1 MICKYILY
9 FSYSNIHMTMK
20 NNKIALLISTL
31 SLSIIMTS
39 CSDSLSDNTDGRL
52 RYWISTLAS
61 DDFEGRAPGTE
72 GGQLTKNFIS
82 QTFQDL
88 DLDSI
93 DGNYFLDVPTSEIT
107 LKDSSYLTLSFRGND
122 RKMINGKEVVFWTK
136 QARDYRKIRDS
147 EVVFV
152 GYGIVA
158 PEYNWNDYEGIDVT
172 GKTVVIL
179 VNDPGFATGK
189 LRLFNGRSMTYYGRW
204 TYKFEEAA
212 RQGAAAAIIVHEEEP
227 AAYPWSVVEN
237 SWQGPQLDLQ
247 RDDLGADRVTLEGW
261 IRDKSLNDVLNFTG
275 FDYDGLKQ
283 IALEKTFSA
292 FPLRGLTLSSE
303 IHNKVRYLQSHNIA
317 AIKKGNVRP
326 DEYILFMAH
335 WDHLGI
341 MELTEPGQDIIVNG
355 AVDNATG
362 VASVLEFAKR
372 FSEVETDRSIMFL
385 AVTLEESGLLGSEY
399 FAKYPPVDLSNIVAG
414 FNYDAILPTGLTNDM
429 VVVGYGASELEDLLE
444 QELEK
449 SGRYINPDPNPEK
462 GYFYRSDH
470 ISLAKRGVPMLYADG
485 GFDLV
490 EGGKDA
496 GFAIEEEYRLN
507 AYHGV
512 ADEYEESWN
521 LEGLNQS
528 IDVIFNISK
537 ELANNS
543 QWPNWYEGNEFKSTR
558 DISRSGK

>member
-1 MICKYILY
+1 
-9 FSYSNIHMTMK
+9 MTMK
-20 NNKIALLISTL
+20 INKTHFLITILVSFLLLTN
-31 SLSIIMTS
+31 
-39 CSDSLSDNTDGRL
+39 CSDSLSDTTDGRL
-52 RYWISTLAS
+52 RYWISTLSS
-61 DDFEGRAPGTE
+61 DEFEGRAPGTE

-82 QTFQDL
+82 QTFQDFNL
-88 DLDSI
+88 DPI
-93 DGNYFLDVPTSEIT
+93 DGNYFLEVPTSEII

-122 RKMINGKEVVFWTK
+122 RKMITGKEVVFWTK
-136 QARDYRKIRDS
+136 QTREYRKIRDS

-158 PEYNWNDYEGIDVT
+158 PEYNWNDYEEVDVK

-247 RDDLGADRVTLEGW
+247 RDDLGADRVILEGW
-261 IRDKSLNDVLNFTG
+261 IRDHTLNDVLNFTG
-275 FDYDGLKQ
+275 FNYEALKE

-317 AIKKGNVRP
+317 AVKKGSVRP

-335 WDHLGI
+335 WDHLGVMDSI
-341 MELTEPGQDIIVNG
+341 KPGEDNIANG

-362 VASVLEFAKR
+362 VAAVLEFAKR
-372 FSEVETDRSIMFL
+372 FSQIDTDRSIMFL

-399 FAKYPPVDLSNIVAG
+399 FAKYPPIDLTNIVAG
-414 FNYDAILPTGLTNDM
+414 FNYDAILPTGLTKDM

-444 QELEK
+444 DELEK
-449 SGRYINPDPNPEK
+449 SGRYVNPDPNPEK

-490 EGGKDA
+490 KGGKEA
-496 GFAIEEEYRLN
+496 GFLIEEQYRLD

-512 ADEYEESWN
+512 ADEYDESWD
-521 LEGLNQS
+521 LAGLNQS
-528 IDVIFNISK
+528 IDVIFNISN
-537 ELANNS
+537 ELANSS
-543 QWPNWYEGNEFKSTR
+543 QWPNWYEGNEFKSIR
-558 DISRSGK
+558 DLSRAGR

>member
-1 MICKYILY
+1 MKINKTHFLITILVS
-9 FSYSNIHMTMK
+9 F
-20 NNKIALLISTL
+20 LLLTN
-31 SLSIIMTS
+31 
-39 CSDSLSDNTDGRL
+39 CSDSLSDTTDGRL
-52 RYWISTLAS
+52 RYWISTLSS
-61 DDFEGRAPGTE
+61 DEFEGRAPGTE

-82 QTFQDL
+82 QTFQDFNL
-88 DLDSI
+88 DPI
-93 DGNYFLDVPTSEIT
+93 DGNYFLEVPTSELT

-122 RKMINGKEVVFWTK
+122 RKMITGKEVVFWTK
-136 QARDYRKIRDS
+136 QTREYRKIRDS

-158 PEYNWNDYEGIDVT
+158 PEYNWNDYEEVDVK

-247 RDDLGADRVTLEGW
+247 RDDLGADRVILEGW
-261 IRDKSLNDVLNFTG
+261 IRDHTLNDVLNFTG
-275 FDYDGLKQ
+275 FNYEALKE

-317 AIKKGNVRP
+317 AVKKGSVRP

-335 WDHLGI
+335 WDHLGVMDSI
-341 MELTEPGQDIIVNG
+341 KPGEDNIANG

-362 VASVLEFAKR
+362 VAAVLEFAKR
-372 FSEVETDRSIMFL
+372 FSQIDTDRSIMFL

-399 FAKYPPVDLSNIVAG
+399 FAKYPPIDLTNIVAG
-414 FNYDAILPTGLTNDM
+414 FNYDAILPTGLTKDM

-444 QELEK
+444 DELEK
-449 SGRYINPDPNPEK
+449 SGRYVNPDPNPEK

-490 EGGKDA
+490 KGGKEA
-496 GFAIEEEYRLN
+496 GFLIEEQYRLD

-512 ADEYEESWN
+512 ADEYDESWD
-521 LEGLNQS
+521 LAGLNQS
-528 IDVIFNISK
+528 IDVIFNISN
-537 ELANNS
+537 ELANSS
-543 QWPNWYEGNEFKSTR
+543 QWPNWYEGNEFKSIR
-558 DISRSGK
+558 DLSRAGR

>member
-1 MICKYILY
+1 MKINKTHFLITILV
-9 FSYSNIHMTMK
+9 S
-20 NNKIALLISTL
+20 LLLLTN
-31 SLSIIMTS
+31 
-39 CSDSLSDNTDGRL
+39 CSDSLSDTTDGRL
-52 RYWISTLAS
+52 RYWISTLSS
-61 DDFEGRAPGTE
+61 DEFEGRAPGTE

-82 QTFQDL
+82 QTFQDFNL
-88 DLDSI
+88 DPI
-93 DGNYFLDVPTSEIT
+93 DGNYFLEVPTSELT

-122 RKMINGKEVVFWTK
+122 RKMITGKEVVFWTK
-136 QARDYRKIRDS
+136 QTREYRKIRDS

-158 PEYNWNDYEGIDVT
+158 PEYNWNDYEEVDVK

-247 RDDLGADRVTLEGW
+247 RDDLGADRVILEGW
-261 IRDKSLNDVLNFTG
+261 IRDHTLNDVLNFTG
-275 FDYDGLKQ
+275 FNYEALKE

-317 AIKKGNVRP
+317 AVKKGSVRP

-335 WDHLGI
+335 WDHLGVMDSI
-341 MELTEPGQDIIVNG
+341 KPGEDNIANG

-362 VASVLEFAKR
+362 VAAVLEFAKR
-372 FSEVETDRSIMFL
+372 FSQIDTDRSIMFL

-399 FAKYPPVDLSNIVAG
+399 FAKYPPIDLTNIVAG
-414 FNYDAILPTGLTNDM
+414 FNYDAILPTGLTKDM

-444 QELEK
+444 DELEK
-449 SGRYINPDPNPEK
+449 SGRYVNPDPNPEK

-490 EGGKDA
+490 KGGKEA
-496 GFAIEEEYRLN
+496 GFLIEEQYRLD

-512 ADEYEESWN
+512 ADEYDESWD
-521 LEGLNQS
+521 LAGLNQS
-528 IDVIFNISK
+528 IDVIFNISN
-537 ELANNS
+537 ELANSS
-543 QWPNWYEGNEFKSTR
+543 QWPNWYEGNEFKSIR
-558 DISRSGK
+558 DLSRAGR

>member
-1 MICKYILY
+1 
-9 FSYSNIHMTMK
+9 MK
-20 NNKIALLISTL
+20 INKIHSSLLFLLGIS
-31 SLSIIMTS
+31 IFITS
-39 CSDSLSDNTDGRL
+39 CSDSLSDTTDGRL
-52 RYWISTLAS
+52 RYWISTLSS
-61 DDFEGRAPGTE
+61 DEFEGRAPGTE

-82 QTFQDL
+82 KTFQNLNL
-88 DLDSI
+88 DPV
-93 DGNYFLDVPTSEIT
+93 DGSYFLDVPASEIT

-122 RKMINGKEVVFWTK
+122 RKMITGDEVVFWTK

-158 PEYNWNDYEGIDVT
+158 PEYNWDDYEGIDVK

-179 VNDPGFATGK
+179 INDPGFATGK

-247 RDDLGADRVTLEGW
+247 RDDLGADRVILEGW
-261 IRDKSLNDVLNFTG
+261 IKDSILNDVLNFTG
-275 FDYDGLKQ
+275 FDYDSLKQ

-317 AIKKGNVRP
+317 AVKKGIAYP

-341 MELTEPGQDIIVNG
+341 LNSSQPGENNIMNG

-362 VASVLEFAKR
+362 VAAILEFSKR

-399 FAKYPPVDLSNIVAG
+399 FAKYPPIDLANIVAG
-414 FNYDAILPTGLTNDM
+414 FNYDGILPTGLTNDM

-444 QELEK
+444 NELVK

-470 ISLAKRGVPMLYADG
+470 ISFAKRGVPVLYADG

-490 EGGKDA
+490 AGGKEA
-496 GFAIEEEYRLN
+496 GFLIEEEYRVD

-512 ADEYEESWN
+512 ADEYDESWD
-521 LEGLNQS
+521 LDGLNQS
-528 IDVIFNISK
+528 IDVIFNISN
-537 ELANNS
+537 ELANS
-543 QWPNWYEGNEFKSTR
+543 QQWPNWYDGNEFKSIR
-558 DISRSGK
+558 DASRVGK

>member
-31 SLSIIMTS
+31 SLLIIMTS

-261 IRDKSLNDVLNFTG
+261 IRDESLNDVLNFTG

-292 FPLRGLTLSSE
+292 FPLRGLTLNSE

-335 WDHLGI
+335 WDHLGM

>member
-1 MICKYILY
+1 
-9 FSYSNIHMTMK
+9 MK
-20 NNKIALLISTL
+20 INKIRLLVMLIGISILT
-31 SLSIIMTS
+31 SS
-39 CSDSLSDNTDGRL
+39 CSDSLSDTTDGRL

-61 DDFEGRAPGTE
+61 DEFEGRSPGTE

-82 QTFQDL
+82 KTFQDL
-88 DLDSI
+88 NLEPVNGS
-93 DGNYFLDVPTSEIT
+93 YFLDVPTSEIT

-122 RKMINGKEVVFWTK
+122 RKMITGDEVVFWTK
-136 QARDYRKIRDS
+136 QAREYRKIRDS

-158 PEYNWNDYEGIDVT
+158 PEYDWNDYAGIDVK

-247 RDDLGADRVTLEGW
+247 RDDLGEDRVILEGW
-261 IRDKSLNDVLNFTG
+261 IRDTVLTDVLSYTG
-275 FDYDGLKQ
+275 FNYDSLKA

-317 AIKKGNVRP
+317 SIKKGTTNP
-326 DEYILFMAH
+326 GEYILFMAH

-341 MELTEPGQDIIVNG
+341 LNGGEVGEDVISNG

-362 VASVLEFAKR
+362 VAAILEFAKR
-372 FSEVETDRSIMFL
+372 FSEVDTQRSIMFL

-399 FAKYPPVDLSNIVAG
+399 FAQYPPIELSNIVAG
-414 FNYDAILPTGLTNDM
+414 FNYDGILPTGLTNDM

-444 QELEK
+444 DELTK

-470 ISLAKRGVPMLYADG
+470 ISFAKKGVPVLYADG

-490 EGGKDA
+490 EGGKEA
-496 GFAIEEEYRLN
+496 GIKLEEDYRLD

-512 ADEYEESWN
+512 ADEYDESWN
-521 LEGLNQS
+521 LDGLNQS
-528 IDVIFNISK
+528 IDTIFNISNK
-537 ELANNS
+537 LANS
-543 QWPNWYEGNEFKSTR
+543 RKWPNWYEGNEFKAIR
-558 DISRSGK
+558 DASRINK

>member
-1 MICKYILY
+1 
-9 FSYSNIHMTMK
+9 MK
-20 NNKIALLISTL
+20 INKIYSLLFLLGIS
-31 SLSIIMTS
+31 IFITS
-39 CSDSLSDNTDGRL
+39 CSDSLSDTTDGRL

-61 DDFEGRAPGTE
+61 DEFEGRSPGTE

-82 QTFQDL
+82 KTFQDL
-88 DLDSI
+88 NLEPVNGS
-93 DGNYFLDVPTSEIT
+93 YFLDVPTSEIT

-122 RKMINGKEVVFWTK
+122 RKMITGDEVVFWTK
-136 QARDYRKIRDS
+136 QAREYRKIRDS
-147 EVVFV
+147 DVVFV

-158 PEYNWNDYEGIDVT
+158 PEYDWNDYAGIDVK

-212 RQGAAAAIIVHEEEP
+212 RQGAAAAIIVHDEEP

-247 RDDLGADRVTLEGW
+247 RADLGEDRVILEGW
-261 IRDKSLNDVLNFTG
+261 IRDTVLTDVLSYTG
-275 FDYDGLKQ
+275 FNYDSLKA

-317 AIKKGNVRP
+317 SIKKGTTNP

-341 MELTEPGQDIIVNG
+341 LDGGEVGEDIISNG

-362 VASVLEFAKR
+362 VAAILEFAKR
-372 FSEVETDRSIMFL
+372 FSEVDTQRSIMFL

-399 FAKYPPVDLSNIVAG
+399 FAQYPPIELSNIVAG
-414 FNYDAILPTGLTNDM
+414 FNYDGILPTGLTNDM

-444 QELEK
+444 DELIK

-470 ISLAKRGVPMLYADG
+470 ISFAKKGVPVLYADG

-490 EGGKDA
+490 EGGKEA
-496 GFAIEEEYRLN
+496 GIKIEEDYRLD

-512 ADEYEESWN
+512 ADEYDESWD
-521 LEGLNQS
+521 LDGLNQS
-528 IDVIFNISK
+528 IDTIFNISN
-537 ELANNS
+537 ELANS
-543 QWPNWYEGNEFKSTR
+543 TKWPNWYEGNEFKAIR
-558 DISRSGK
+558 DASRINK

>member
-1 MICKYILY
+1 
-9 FSYSNIHMTMK
+9 MK
-20 NNKIALLISTL
+20 INKIHSLLFLLGISIFI
-31 SLSIIMTS
+31 SN
-39 CSDSLSDNTDGRL
+39 CSDSLSDTTDGRL
-52 RYWISTLAS
+52 RYWISTLSS
-61 DDFEGRAPGTE
+61 DEFEGRAPGTE

-82 QTFQDL
+82 KTFQDF
-88 DLDSI
+88 DLDPV
-93 DGNYFLDVPTSEIT
+93 DGSYFLDVPASEIT

-122 RKMINGKEVVFWTK
+122 RKMITGDEVVFWTK

-158 PEYNWNDYEGIDVT
+158 PEYNWNDYEGVDVK
-172 GKTVVIL
+172 GKTVIIL
-179 VNDPGFATGK
+179 INDPGFATGK

-247 RDDLGADRVTLEGW
+247 RDDLGADRVILEGW
-261 IRDKSLNDVLNFTG
+261 IKDNILNDVLNFTG
-275 FDYDGLKQ
+275 FDYDSLKQ

-317 AIKKGNVRP
+317 AVKKGIVYP

-335 WDHLGI
+335 WDHLGMIDSTQPGENNI
-341 MELTEPGQDIIVNG
+341 MNG

-362 VASVLEFAKR
+362 VAAILEFAKR

-399 FAKYPPVDLSNIVAG
+399 FAKYPPIDLANIVAG
-414 FNYDAILPTGLTNDM
+414 FNYDGILPTGLTNDM

-444 QELEK
+444 NELAK

-470 ISLAKRGVPMLYADG
+470 ISFAKRGVPVLYADG

-490 EGGKDA
+490 AGGKEA
-496 GFAIEEEYRLN
+496 GFLIEEQYRVD

-512 ADEYEESWN
+512 ADEYDESWD
-521 LEGLNQS
+521 LDGLNQS
-528 IDVIFNISK
+528 IDVIFNISN
-537 ELANNS
+537 ELANS
-543 QWPNWYEGNEFKSTR
+543 QQWPNWYDGNEFKSIR
-558 DISRSGK
+558 DASREGK

>member
-1 MICKYILY
+1 
-9 FSYSNIHMTMK
+9 MK
-20 NNKIALLISTL
+20 INKIHSSLIFLLGIS
-31 SLSIIMTS
+31 IFITS
-39 CSDSLSDNTDGRL
+39 CSDSLSDTTDGRL
-52 RYWISTLAS
+52 RYWISTLSS
-61 DDFEGRAPGTE
+61 DEFEGRAPGTE

-82 QTFQDL
+82 KTFQNLNL
-88 DLDSI
+88 DPA
-93 DGNYFLDVPTSEIT
+93 DGSYFLDVPASEIT

-122 RKMINGKEVVFWTK
+122 RKMITGDEVVFWTK

-158 PEYNWNDYEGIDVT
+158 PEYNWDDYEGIDVK

-179 VNDPGFATGK
+179 INDPGFATGK

-247 RDDLGADRVTLEGW
+247 RDDLGADRVILEGW
-261 IRDKSLNDVLNFTG
+261 IKDSILNDVLNFTG
-275 FDYDGLKQ
+275 FDYDSLKQ

-317 AIKKGNVRP
+317 AVKKGIAYP

-341 MELTEPGQDIIVNG
+341 VNSSQPGENNIMNG

-362 VASVLEFAKR
+362 VAAILEFAKR

-399 FAKYPPVDLSNIVAG
+399 FAKYPPIDLANIVAG
-414 FNYDAILPTGLTNDM
+414 FNYDGILPTGLTNDM

-444 QELEK
+444 NELVK

-470 ISLAKRGVPMLYADG
+470 ISFAKRGVPVLYADG

-490 EGGKDA
+490 AGGKEA
-496 GFAIEEEYRLN
+496 GFLIEEEYRVD

-512 ADEYEESWN
+512 ADEYDESWD
-521 LEGLNQS
+521 LDGLNQS
-528 IDVIFNISK
+528 IDVIFNISN
-537 ELANNS
+537 ELANS
-543 QWPNWYEGNEFKSTR
+543 QQWPNWYDGNEFKSIR
-558 DISRSGK
+558 DASREGK

>member
-1 MICKYILY
+1 
-9 FSYSNIHMTMK
+9 MK
-20 NNKIALLISTL
+20 INKIHSALIFLLGISIF
-31 SLSIIMTS
+31 IIS
-39 CSDSLSDNTDGRL
+39 CSDSLSDTTDGRL
-52 RYWISTLAS
+52 RYWISTLSS
-61 DDFEGRAPGTE
+61 DEFEGRAPGTE

-82 QTFQDL
+82 KTFQNLNL
-88 DLDSI
+88 DPV
-93 DGNYFLDVPTSEIT
+93 DGSYFLDVPASEIT

-122 RKMINGKEVVFWTK
+122 RKMITGKEVVFWTK

-158 PEYNWNDYEGIDVT
+158 PEYNWDDYEGIDVK

-179 VNDPGFATGK
+179 INDPGFATGK

-247 RDDLGADRVTLEGW
+247 RDDLGADRVILEGW
-261 IRDKSLNDVLNFTG
+261 IKDSILNDVLNFTG
-275 FDYDGLKQ
+275 FDYDSLKQ

-317 AIKKGNVRP
+317 AVKKGIAYP

-341 MELTEPGQDIIVNG
+341 VNSSQPGENNIMNG

-362 VASVLEFAKR
+362 VAAILEFAKR

-399 FAKYPPVDLSNIVAG
+399 FAKYPPIDLANIVAG
-414 FNYDAILPTGLTNDM
+414 FNYDGILPTGLTNDM

-444 QELEK
+444 NELVK

-470 ISLAKRGVPMLYADG
+470 ISFAKRGVPVLYADG

-490 EGGKDA
+490 AGGKEA
-496 GFAIEEEYRLN
+496 GFLIEEEYRVD

-512 ADEYEESWN
+512 ADEYDESWD
-521 LEGLNQS
+521 LDGLNQS
-528 IDVIFNISK
+528 IDVIFNISN
-537 ELANNS
+537 ELANS
-543 QWPNWYEGNEFKSTR
+543 QQWPNWYDGNEFKSIR
-558 DISRSGK
+558 DASREGK

>member
-1 MICKYILY
+1 
-9 FSYSNIHMTMK
+9 MK
-20 NNKIALLISTL
+20 INKIHSLLFLLGISIFI
-31 SLSIIMTS
+31 SN
-39 CSDSLSDNTDGRL
+39 CSDSLSDTTDGRL
-52 RYWISTLAS
+52 RYWISTLSS
-61 DDFEGRAPGTE
+61 DEFEGRAPGTE

-82 QTFQDL
+82 KTFQDF
-88 DLDSI
+88 DLDPV
-93 DGNYFLDVPTSEIT
+93 DGSYFLDVPASEIT

-122 RKMINGKEVVFWTK
+122 RKMITGDEVVFWTK

-158 PEYNWNDYEGIDVT
+158 PEYNWNDYEGVDVK

-179 VNDPGFATGK
+179 INDPGFATGK

-247 RDDLGADRVTLEGW
+247 RDDLGADRVILEGW
-261 IRDKSLNDVLNFTG
+261 IKDNILNDVLNFTG
-275 FDYDGLKQ
+275 FDYDSLKQ

-317 AIKKGNVRP
+317 AVKKGIVYP

-335 WDHLGI
+335 WDHLGMIDSTQPGENNI
-341 MELTEPGQDIIVNG
+341 MNG

-362 VASVLEFAKR
+362 VAAILEFAKR

-399 FAKYPPVDLSNIVAG
+399 FAKYPPIDLANIVAG
-414 FNYDAILPTGLTNDM
+414 FNYDGILPTGLTNDM

-444 QELEK
+444 NELAK

-470 ISLAKRGVPMLYADG
+470 ISFAKRGVPVLYADG

-490 EGGKDA
+490 AGGKEA
-496 GFAIEEEYRLN
+496 GFLIEEQYRVD

-512 ADEYEESWN
+512 ADEYDESWN
-521 LEGLNQS
+521 LDGLNQS
-528 IDVIFNISK
+528 IDVIFNISN
-537 ELANNS
+537 ELANS
-543 QWPNWYEGNEFKSTR
+543 QQWPNWYDGNEFKSIR
-558 DISRSGK
+558 DASREGK

>member
-1 MICKYILY
+1 
-9 FSYSNIHMTMK
+9 MK
-20 NNKIALLISTL
+20 INKIHSLLFLLGISIFI
-31 SLSIIMTS
+31 SN
-39 CSDSLSDNTDGRL
+39 CSDSLSDTTDGRL
-52 RYWISTLAS
+52 RYWISTLSS
-61 DDFEGRAPGTE
+61 DEFEGRAPGTE

-82 QTFQDL
+82 KTFQDF
-88 DLDSI
+88 DLDPV
-93 DGNYFLDVPTSEIT
+93 DGSYFLDVPASEIT

-122 RKMINGKEVVFWTK
+122 RKMITGDEVVFWTK

-158 PEYNWNDYEGIDVT
+158 PEYNWNDYEGVDVK

-179 VNDPGFATGK
+179 INDPGFATGK

-247 RDDLGADRVTLEGW
+247 RDDLGADRVILEGW
-261 IRDKSLNDVLNFTG
+261 IKDNILNDVLNFTG
-275 FDYDGLKQ
+275 FDYDSLKQ

-317 AIKKGNVRP
+317 AVKKGIVYP

-335 WDHLGI
+335 WDHLGMIDSTQPGENNI
-341 MELTEPGQDIIVNG
+341 MNG

-362 VASVLEFAKR
+362 VAAILEFAKR
-372 FSEVETDRSIMFL
+372 FSEVATDRSIMFL

-399 FAKYPPVDLSNIVAG
+399 FAKYPPIDLANIVAG
-414 FNYDAILPTGLTNDM
+414 FNYDGILPTGLTNDM

-444 QELEK
+444 NELAK

-470 ISLAKRGVPMLYADG
+470 ISFAKRGVPVLYADG

-490 EGGKDA
+490 AGGKEA
-496 GFAIEEEYRLN
+496 GFLIEEQYRVD

-512 ADEYEESWN
+512 ADEYDQSWD
-521 LEGLNQS
+521 LDGLNQS
-528 IDVIFNISK
+528 IDVIFNISN
-537 ELANNS
+537 ELANS
-543 QWPNWYEGNEFKSTR
+543 QQWPNWYDGNEFKSIR
-558 DISRSGK
+558 DASREGK

>member
-1 MICKYILY
+1 
-9 FSYSNIHMTMK
+9 MK
-20 NNKIALLISTL
+20 INKIHSSLLFLLGISIFITG
-31 SLSIIMTS
+31 
-39 CSDSLSDNTDGRL
+39 CSDSLSDTTDGRL
-52 RYWISTLAS
+52 RYWISTLSS
-61 DDFEGRAPGTE
+61 DEFEGRAPGTE

-82 QTFQDL
+82 KTFQNLNL
-88 DLDSI
+88 DPV
-93 DGNYFLDVPTSEIT
+93 DGSYFLDVPASEIT

-122 RKMINGKEVVFWTK
+122 RKMSTGDEVVFWTK

-158 PEYNWNDYEGIDVT
+158 PEYNWNDYEGIDVK

-179 VNDPGFATGK
+179 INDPGFATGK

-247 RDDLGADRVTLEGW
+247 RDDLGADRVILEGW
-261 IRDKSLNDVLNFTG
+261 IKDSILNDVLNFTG
-275 FDYDGLKQ
+275 FDYDSLKQ

-317 AIKKGNVRP
+317 AVKKGIAYP

-341 MELTEPGQDIIVNG
+341 VNSSQLGENNIMNG

-362 VASVLEFAKR
+362 VAAILEFAKR

-399 FAKYPPVDLSNIVAG
+399 FAKYPPIDLANIVAG
-414 FNYDAILPTGLTNDM
+414 FNYDGILPTGLTNDM

-444 QELEK
+444 NELVK

-470 ISLAKRGVPMLYADG
+470 ISFAKRGVPVLYADG

-490 EGGKDA
+490 AGGKEA
-496 GFAIEEEYRLN
+496 GFLIEEEYRVD

-512 ADEYEESWN
+512 ADEYDESWD
-521 LEGLNQS
+521 LDGLNQS
-528 IDVIFNISK
+528 IDVIFNISN
-537 ELANNS
+537 ELANS
-543 QWPNWYEGNEFKSTR
+543 QQWPNWYDGNEFKSIR
-558 DISRSGK
+558 DASREGK

>member
-1 MICKYILY
+1 
-9 FSYSNIHMTMK
+9 MK
-20 NNKIALLISTL
+20 INKIRLLVMLIGISILT
-31 SLSIIMTS
+31 SS
-39 CSDSLSDNTDGRL
+39 CSNSLSDTSDGRL

-61 DDFEGRAPGTE
+61 DEFEGRSPGTE

-82 QTFQDL
+82 KTFQDL
-88 DLDSI
+88 NLEPVNGS
-93 DGNYFLDVPTSEIT
+93 YFLDVPTSKIT

-122 RKMINGKEVVFWTK
+122 RKMITGDEVVFWTK
-136 QARDYRKIRDS
+136 QAREYRKIRDS

-158 PEYNWNDYEGIDVT
+158 PEYDWNDYAGIDVK

-247 RDDLGADRVTLEGW
+247 RDDLGEDRVILEGC
-261 IRDKSLNDVLNFTG
+261 IRDTVLTDVLSYTG
-275 FDYDGLKQ
+275 FNYDSLKA

-317 AIKKGNVRP
+317 SIKKGTTNP

-341 MELTEPGQDIIVNG
+341 LDGGDVGEDVISNG

-362 VASVLEFAKR
+362 VAAILEFAKR
-372 FSEVETDRSIMFL
+372 FSEVDTQRSIMFL

-399 FAKYPPVDLSNIVAG
+399 FAQYPPIELSNVVAG
-414 FNYDAILPTGLTNDM
+414 FNYDGILPTGLTNDM

-444 QELEK
+444 DELSK

-470 ISLAKRGVPMLYADG
+470 ISFAKKGVPVLYADG

-490 EGGKDA
+490 EGGKEA
-496 GFAIEEEYRLN
+496 GIKIEEDYRLD

-512 ADEYEESWN
+512 ADEYDESWN

-528 IDVIFNISK
+528 IDTIFNISN
-537 ELANNS
+537 ELANS
-543 QWPNWYEGNEFKSTR
+543 TKWPNWYEGNEFKAIR
-558 DISRSGK
+558 DASRINK

>member
-31 SLSIIMTS
+31 SLSMIMTS
-39 CSDSLSDNTDGRL
+39 CSDSLSDTTDGRL

-261 IRDKSLNDVLNFTG
+261 IRDESLNDVLNFTG

-335 WDHLGI
+335 WDHLGM

-372 FSEVETDRSIMFL
+372 FSEVETDRSILFL

-537 ELANNS
+537 ELANSS

>member
-1 MICKYILY
+1 
-9 FSYSNIHMTMK
+9 MK
-20 NNKIALLISTL
+20 INKIHFFLIFLLGIS
-31 SLSIIMTS
+31 IFITS
-39 CSDSLSDNTDGRL
+39 CSDSLSDTTDGRL
-52 RYWISTLAS
+52 RYWISTLSS
-61 DDFEGRAPGTE
+61 DEFEGRAPGTE

-82 QTFQDL
+82 KTFQNLNL
-88 DLDSI
+88 DPI
-93 DGNYFLDVPTSEIT
+93 DGNYFLDVPASEIT

-122 RKMINGKEVVFWTK
+122 RKMITGDEVVFWTK

-158 PEYNWNDYEGIDVT
+158 PEYNWNDYEGIDVK

-179 VNDPGFATGK
+179 INDPGFATGK

-247 RDDLGADRVTLEGW
+247 RDDLGADRVILEGW
-261 IRDKSLNDVLNFTG
+261 IKDSILNDVLNFTG
-275 FDYDGLKQ
+275 FDYDSLKQ

-317 AIKKGNVRP
+317 AVKKGIAYP

-341 MELTEPGQDIIVNG
+341 VNSSQPGENNIMNG

-362 VASVLEFAKR
+362 VAAILEFAKR

-399 FAKYPPVDLSNIVAG
+399 FAKYPPIDLANIVAG
-414 FNYDAILPTGLTNDM
+414 FNYDGILPTGLTNDM

-444 QELEK
+444 NELVK

-470 ISLAKRGVPMLYADG
+470 ISFAKRGVPVLYADG

-490 EGGKDA
+490 AGGKEA
-496 GFAIEEEYRLN
+496 GFLIEEEYRVD

-512 ADEYEESWN
+512 ADEYDESWD
-521 LEGLNQS
+521 LDGLNQS
-528 IDVIFNISK
+528 IDVIFNISN
-537 ELANNS
+537 ELANS
-543 QWPNWYEGNEFKSTR
+543 QQWPNWYDGNEFKSIR
-558 DISRSGK
+558 DASREGK

>member
-1 MICKYILY
+1 
-9 FSYSNIHMTMK
+9 MK
-20 NNKIALLISTL
+20 INKIHSSLLFLLGIS
-31 SLSIIMTS
+31 IFITS
-39 CSDSLSDNTDGRL
+39 CSDSLSDTTDGRL

-61 DDFEGRAPGTE
+61 DEFEGRAPGTE

-82 QTFQDL
+82 KTFQNL
-88 DLDSI
+88 NLAPV
-93 DGNYFLDVPTSEIT
+93 DGSYFLDVPASEIT

-122 RKMINGKEVVFWTK
+122 RKMITGDEVVFWTK

-158 PEYNWNDYEGIDVT
+158 PEYNWDDYEGIDVK

-179 VNDPGFATGK
+179 INDPGFATGK

-247 RDDLGADRVTLEGW
+247 RDDLGADRVILEGW
-261 IRDKSLNDVLNFTG
+261 IKDSILNDVLNFTG
-275 FDYDGLKQ
+275 FDYDSLKQ

-317 AIKKGNVRP
+317 AVKKGIAYP

-341 MELTEPGQDIIVNG
+341 VNSSQPGENNIMNG

-362 VASVLEFAKR
+362 VAAILEFAKR

-399 FAKYPPVDLSNIVAG
+399 FAKYPPIDLANIVAG
-414 FNYDAILPTGLTNDM
+414 FNYDGILPTGLTNDM

-444 QELEK
+444 NELVK

-470 ISLAKRGVPMLYADG
+470 ISFAKRGVPVLYADG

-490 EGGKDA
+490 AGGKEA
-496 GFAIEEEYRLN
+496 GFLIEEEYRVD

-512 ADEYEESWN
+512 ADEYDESWD
-521 LEGLNQS
+521 LDGLNQS
-528 IDVIFNISK
+528 IDVIFNISN
-537 ELANNS
+537 ELANS
-543 QWPNWYEGNEFKSTR
+543 QQWPNWYDGNEFKSIR
-558 DISRSGK
+558 DASREGK

>member
-1 MICKYILY
+1 
-9 FSYSNIHMTMK
+9 MK
-20 NNKIALLISTL
+20 INKIYSSLIFLLGIS
-31 SLSIIMTS
+31 IFITS
-39 CSDSLSDNTDGRL
+39 CSDSLSDTTDGRL
-52 RYWISTLAS
+52 RYWISTLSS
-61 DDFEGRAPGTE
+61 DEFEGRAPGTE

-82 QTFQDL
+82 KTFQNLNL
-88 DLDSI
+88 DPV
-93 DGNYFLDVPTSEIT
+93 DGSYFLDVPASEIT

-122 RKMINGKEVVFWTK
+122 RKMITGDEVVFWTK

-158 PEYNWNDYEGIDVT
+158 PEYNWDDYEGIDVK

-179 VNDPGFATGK
+179 INDPGFATGK

-247 RDDLGADRVTLEGW
+247 RDDLGADRVILEGW
-261 IRDKSLNDVLNFTG
+261 IKDSILNDVLNFTG
-275 FDYDGLKQ
+275 FDYDSLKQ

-317 AIKKGNVRP
+317 AVKKGIAYP

-341 MELTEPGQDIIVNG
+341 VNSSQPGENNIMNG

-362 VASVLEFAKR
+362 VAAILEFAKR

-399 FAKYPPVDLSNIVAG
+399 FAKYPPIDLANIVAG
-414 FNYDAILPTGLTNDM
+414 FNYDGILPTGLTNDM

-444 QELEK
+444 NELVK

-470 ISLAKRGVPMLYADG
+470 ISFAKRGVPVLYADG

-490 EGGKDA
+490 AGGKEA
-496 GFAIEEEYRLN
+496 GFLIEEEYRVD

-512 ADEYEESWN
+512 ADEYDESWD
-521 LEGLNQS
+521 LDGLNQS
-528 IDVIFNISK
+528 IDVIFNISN
-537 ELANNS
+537 ELANS
-543 QWPNWYEGNEFKSTR
+543 QQWPNWYDGNEFKSIR
-558 DISRSGK
+558 DASREGK

>member
-1 MICKYILY
+1 
-9 FSYSNIHMTMK
+9 MK
-20 NNKIALLISTL
+20 INKIRLLVMLAGISILT
-31 SLSIIMTS
+31 SS
-39 CSDSLSDNTDGRL
+39 CSDSLSDTTDGRL

-61 DDFEGRAPGTE
+61 DEFEGRSPGTE

-82 QTFQDL
+82 KTFQDL
-88 DLDSI
+88 NLEPVNGS
-93 DGNYFLDVPTSEIT
+93 YFLDVPTSEIT

-122 RKMINGKEVVFWTK
+122 RKMITGDEVVFWTK
-136 QARDYRKIRDS
+136 QAREYRKIRDS
-147 EVVFV
+147 DVVFV

-158 PEYNWNDYEGIDVT
+158 PEYDWNDYAGIDVK

-247 RDDLGADRVTLEGW
+247 RADLGEDRVILEGW
-261 IRDKSLNDVLNFTG
+261 IRDTVLTDVLSYTG
-275 FDYDGLKQ
+275 FNYDSLKA

-317 AIKKGNVRP
+317 SIKKGTTNP

-341 MELTEPGQDIIVNG
+341 LDGGEVGEDIISNG

-362 VASVLEFAKR
+362 VAAILEFAKR
-372 FSEVETDRSIMFL
+372 FSEVDTQRSLMFL

-399 FAKYPPVDLSNIVAG
+399 FAQYPPIELSNVVAG
-414 FNYDAILPTGLTNDM
+414 FNYDGILPTGLTNDM
-429 VVVGYGASELEDLLE
+429 VVVGYGASDLEDLLE
-444 QELEK
+444 DELSK

-470 ISLAKRGVPMLYADG
+470 ISFAKKGVPVLYADG

-490 EGGKDA
+490 EGGKEA
-496 GFAIEEEYRLN
+496 GIKIEEDYRLD

-512 ADEYEESWN
+512 ADEYDESWD
-521 LEGLNQS
+521 LDGLNQS
-528 IDVIFNISK
+528 IDTIFNISN
-537 ELANNS
+537 ELANS
-543 QWPNWYEGNEFKSTR
+543 TKWPNWYEGNEFKAIR
-558 DISRSGK
+558 DASRINK

>member
-1 MICKYILY
+1 
-9 FSYSNIHMTMK
+9 MK
-20 NNKIALLISTL
+20 INKIHSLLFLLGISIFI
-31 SLSIIMTS
+31 SN
-39 CSDSLSDNTDGRL
+39 CSDSLSDTTDGRL
-52 RYWISTLAS
+52 RYWISTLSS
-61 DDFEGRAPGTE
+61 DEFEGRAPGTE

-82 QTFQDL
+82 KTFQDF
-88 DLDSI
+88 DLDPV
-93 DGNYFLDVPTSEIT
+93 DGSYFLDVPASEIT

-122 RKMINGKEVVFWTK
+122 RKMITGDEVVFWTK

-158 PEYNWNDYEGIDVT
+158 PEYNWNDYEGVDVK

-179 VNDPGFATGK
+179 INDPGFATGK

-247 RDDLGADRVTLEGW
+247 RDDLGADRVILEGW
-261 IRDKSLNDVLNFTG
+261 IKDNILNDVLNFTG
-275 FDYDGLKQ
+275 FDYDSLKQ

-317 AIKKGNVRP
+317 AVKKGIVYP

-335 WDHLGI
+335 WDHLGMIDSTQPGENNI
-341 MELTEPGQDIIVNG
+341 MNG

-362 VASVLEFAKR
+362 VAAILEFAKR

-399 FAKYPPVDLSNIVAG
+399 FAKYPPIDLANIVAG
-414 FNYDAILPTGLTNDM
+414 FNYDGILPTGLTNDM

-444 QELEK
+444 NELAK

-470 ISLAKRGVPMLYADG
+470 ISFAKRGVPVLYADG

-490 EGGKDA
+490 AGGKEA
-496 GFAIEEEYRLN
+496 GFLIEEQYRVD

-512 ADEYEESWN
+512 ADEYDESWD
-521 LEGLNQS
+521 LDGLNQS
-528 IDVIFNISK
+528 IDVIFNISN
-537 ELANNS
+537 ELANS
-543 QWPNWYEGNEFKSTR
+543 QQWPNWYNGNEFKSIR
-558 DISRSGK
+558 DASREGK

>member
-179 VNDPGFATGK
+179 VNDPGLATGK

-261 IRDKSLNDVLNFTG
+261 IRDESLNDVLNFTG

>member
-261 IRDKSLNDVLNFTG
+261 IRDESLNDVLNFTG

-335 WDHLGI
+335 WDHLGM

>member
-1 MICKYILY
+1 
-9 FSYSNIHMTMK
+9 MK
-20 NNKIALLISTL
+20 INKIHSLLFLLGISIFI
-31 SLSIIMTS
+31 SN
-39 CSDSLSDNTDGRL
+39 CSDSLSDTTDGRL
-52 RYWISTLAS
+52 RYWISTLSS
-61 DDFEGRAPGTE
+61 DEFEGRAPGTE

-82 QTFQDL
+82 KTFQDF
-88 DLDSI
+88 DLDPV
-93 DGNYFLDVPTSEIT
+93 DGSYFLDVPASEIT

-122 RKMINGKEVVFWTK
+122 RKMITGDEVVFWTK

-158 PEYNWNDYEGIDVT
+158 PEYNWNDYEGVDVK

-179 VNDPGFATGK
+179 INDPGFATGK

-204 TYKFEEAA
+204 AYKFEEAA

-247 RDDLGADRVTLEGW
+247 RDDLGADRVILEGW
-261 IRDKSLNDVLNFTG
+261 IKDNILNDVLNFTG
-275 FDYDGLKQ
+275 FDYDSLKQ

-317 AIKKGNVRP
+317 AVKKGIVYP

-335 WDHLGI
+335 WDHLGMIDSTQPGENNI
-341 MELTEPGQDIIVNG
+341 MNG

-362 VASVLEFAKR
+362 VAAILEFAKR

-399 FAKYPPVDLSNIVAG
+399 FAKYPPIDLANIVAG
-414 FNYDAILPTGLTNDM
+414 FNYDGILPTGLTNDM

-444 QELEK
+444 NELAK

-470 ISLAKRGVPMLYADG
+470 ISFAKRGVPVLYADG

-490 EGGKDA
+490 AGGKEA
-496 GFAIEEEYRLN
+496 GFLIEEQYRVD

-512 ADEYEESWN
+512 ADEYDESWD
-521 LEGLNQS
+521 LDGLNQS
-528 IDVIFNISK
+528 IDVIFNISN
-537 ELANNS
+537 ELANS
-543 QWPNWYEGNEFKSTR
+543 QQWPNWYDGNEFKSIR
-558 DISRSGK
+558 DASREGK

>member
-1 MICKYILY
+1 
-9 FSYSNIHMTMK
+9 MTMK
-20 NNKIALLISTL
+20 INKTYSLLFLLGT
-31 SLSIIMTS
+31 SIFITS
-39 CSDSLSDNTDGRL
+39 CSDSLSDTTDGRL
-52 RYWISTLAS
+52 RYWISTLSS
-61 DDFEGRAPGTE
+61 DEFEGRAPGTE

-82 QTFQDL
+82 KTFQDL
-88 DLDSI
+88 KLDPVNGS
-93 DGNYFLDVPTSEIT
+93 YFLDVPTSEIT

-122 RKMINGKEVVFWTK
+122 RKMITGDEVVFWTK
-136 QARDYRKIRDS
+136 QAREFRKIRDS

-158 PEYNWNDYEGIDVT
+158 PEYNWNDYEGIDVK
-172 GKTVVIL
+172 GKTVIIL

-212 RQGAAAAIIVHEEEP
+212 RQGAAAAIVIHEEEP

-247 RDDLGADRVTLEGW
+247 TDDLGADRVILEGW
-261 IRDKSLNDVLNFTG
+261 IKDSTLNDVLNFTG
-275 FDYDGLKQ
+275 FNYDSLKE

-317 AIKKGNVRP
+317 AVKKGLIQP

-335 WDHLGI
+335 WDHLGF
-341 MELTEPGQDIIVNG
+341 MEGPQISDDNIANG

-362 VASVLEFAKR
+362 VAAVLEFAKR
-372 FSEVETDRSIMFL
+372 FSDIETDRSIMFL
-385 AVTLEESGLLGSEY
+385 ALTLEESGLLGSEY
-399 FAKYPPVDLSNIVAG
+399 FAKYPPIDLPNIVAG

-444 QELEK
+444 DELSK
-449 SGRYINPDPNPEK
+449 SGRYINPDPNPDK

-470 ISLAKRGVPMLYADG
+470 ISFAKRGVPVLYADG

-490 EGGKDA
+490 NGGKEA
-496 GFAIEEEYRLN
+496 GFIIEEQYRLS

-512 ADEYEESWN
+512 ADEYDTSWN
-521 LEGLNQS
+521 LDGLNQS

-537 ELANNS
+537 ELANSS
-543 QWPNWYEGNEFKSTR
+543 QWPNWYEGNEFKSIR
-558 DISRSGK
+558 DKSRSGK